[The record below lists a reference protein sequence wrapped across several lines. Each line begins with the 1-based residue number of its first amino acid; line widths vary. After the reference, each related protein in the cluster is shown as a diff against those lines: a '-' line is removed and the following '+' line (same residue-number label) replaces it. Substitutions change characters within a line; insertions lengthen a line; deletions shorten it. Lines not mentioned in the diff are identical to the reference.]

1 MGAQDA
7 GVSALAKALMYN
19 KGLTELDLRNNGI
32 TASGGTAL
40 GYILASNTGLRRV
53 DLRYRL
59 PRVAFRKGDL
69 LRRRAACFCW
79 LCDAAGPLC
88 ARHFVEPL

>member
-32 TASGGTAL
+32 TAGGGTAL
-40 GYILASNTGLRRV
+40 GHILASNTGLRRV
-53 DLRYRL
+53 DLRNA
-59 PRVAFRKGDL
+59 PSFRPHHVRTQEGRPSL
-69 LRRRAACFCW
+69 ALRCVLNLELSTLNYW
-79 LCDAAGPLC
+79 L
-88 ARHFVEPL
+88 